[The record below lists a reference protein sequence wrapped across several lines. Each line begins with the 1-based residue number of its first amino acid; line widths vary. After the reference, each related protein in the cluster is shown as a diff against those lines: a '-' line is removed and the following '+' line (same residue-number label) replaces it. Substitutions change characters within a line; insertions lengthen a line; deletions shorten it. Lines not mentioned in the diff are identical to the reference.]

1 MFRMRFR
8 GDEDEKKKTYTREA
22 EAGLDVSI
30 GGGSLISDV
39 SSDGLDTVF
48 SLVVSTVLVL
58 T

>member
-8 GDEDEKKKTYTREA
+8 GDEDGKKKTYTREA
-22 EAGLDVSI
+22 EAGLDVSM

-39 SSDGLDTVF
+39 TLSSDDTVF